1 MKLLHINRR
10 TPEHLHT
17 RKVTILSRGANKS
30 REGRHRKVNTQ
41 NINIYNIV
49 NNNVLSKGPQETN
62 GFVVEKSCGTPSQV
76 AKARPK
82 SKHEF
87 ELEQE
92 LKLYRSEIEFRYK
105 RSRANQTYV
114 YPRRG
119 RTTTEETQHV
129 SWTETIPACIYTPDI
144 QRANSIKQKLRAPQR
159 KPHSHDKAT
168 LYIKGS
174 IRNYIQ
180 DVIKTN
186 LCKDSVKKYES
197 SAACNE
203 SFGKRL
209 QMGIISQKV
218 VNTKVKPFFYSEIP
232 ERVRED
238 RGRLEIKTSEGLYN
252 CTKKGHCRT
261 NTFNPIETACNF
273 NMLKQN
279 MVTNTTSNSKDTGG
293 NIADY
298 FKAIITKN
306 RNAESRP
313 MNRTKVIPKNA
324 ESKHFNN
331 TLSLNT
337 FLHYA
342 NVPYKN
348 K

>member
-1 MKLLHINRR
+1 MKLLHNNRR

-17 RKVTILSRGANKS
+17 KKLTILPRGPNKS
-30 REGRHRKVNTQ
+30 REGHHRKVNTQ

-49 NNNVLSKGPQETN
+49 NNNVLGKVTQETN
-62 GFVVEKSCGTPSQV
+62 GFVAEKSYGTPSQLV
-76 AKARPK
+76 KAKPK

-105 RSRANQTYV
+105 RSRVNQAYV

-119 RTTTEETQHV
+119 RTNTEEGQCA
-129 SWTETIPACIYTPDI
+129 SWTETIPVSIYAPDI
-144 QRANSIKQKLRAPQR
+144 QRANSIKHKLRVPHR
-159 KPHSHDKAT
+159 KPHSHDKAA
-168 LYIKGS
+168 LYIKGN

-180 DVIKTN
+180 DMIKTN
-186 LCKDSVKKYES
+186 SHKDSVKKYEQS
-197 SAACNE
+197 VMCND
-203 SFGKRL
+203 SFGKHM

-218 VNTKVKPFFYSEIP
+218 VNAKVKPFFYSEVP
-232 ERVRED
+232 ERVKED
-238 RGRLEIKTSEGLYN
+238 KGRPEIKTSEGLYN
-252 CTKKGHCRT
+252 CTKKGHYRT

-273 NMLKQN
+273 SMLRQN
-279 MVTNTTSNSKDTGG
+279 VVTNTTGNSKDTAG
-293 NIADY
+293 NITDY

-306 RNAESRP
+306 RNAESRS
-313 MNRTKVIPKNA
+313 MNRTKVIVKDT

-342 NVPYKN
+342 NSSYKR